1 MEFSY
6 DQIRQMDVVSVTDG
20 KHLGR
25 VCDLVF
31 SFPEGRVCG
40 FNVTGGKGFRLT
52 RPDFFIALS
61 AIVRIGEDVI
71 ITDADLTPPPKDK
84 CKKPLCRRPGACRAE
99 DVRQNCAPKDR
110 RSYDEYE

>member
-6 DQIRQMDVVSVTDG
+6 NQIKQMDLVSVTDG

-31 SFPEGRVCG
+31 DFPGGRVCG
-40 FNVTGGKGFRLT
+40 LYVTGGKGFRLT
-52 RPDFFIALS
+52 RQDVYIPLS
-61 AIVRIGEDVI
+61 SVVRIGEDVI
-71 ITDADLTPPPKDK
+71 IAEADCLPPPKE
-84 CKKPLCRRPGACRAE
+84 KPCRRPRRCSSDDGCELR
-99 DVRQNCAPKDR
+99 NSAPKDR